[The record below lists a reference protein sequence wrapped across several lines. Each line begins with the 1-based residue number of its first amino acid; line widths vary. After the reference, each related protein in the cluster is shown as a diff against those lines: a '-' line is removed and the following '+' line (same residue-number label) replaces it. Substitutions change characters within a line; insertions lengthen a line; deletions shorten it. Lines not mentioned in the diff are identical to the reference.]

1 MTDPVRDRPIEIYI
15 FKDIIQVRLR
25 SGVILVEY
33 HIAITMTDNYKFL
46 CGTENDSLG
55 LILLLTFS
63 SVKNNHEAL
72 V

>member
-33 HIAITMTDNYKFL
+33 HIAITMTDTYKLL
-46 CGTENDSLG
+46 CASKDNKTCSCYYKPE
-55 LILLLTFS
+55 
-63 SVKNNHEAL
+63 
-72 V
+72 

>member
-46 CGTENDSLG
+46 CGTEND
-55 LILLLTFS
+55 
-63 SVKNNHEAL
+63 
-72 V
+72 

>member
-33 HIAITMTDNYKFL
+33 HIANQTLTNFFAVRKMIK
-46 CGTENDSLG
+46 LG
-55 LILLLTFS
+55 
-63 SVKNNHEAL
+63 
-72 V
+72 

>member
-33 HIAITMTDNYKFL
+33 HIAITMTDTLRLQGQQNLFM
-46 CGTENDSLG
+46 
-55 LILLLTFS
+55 LLQ
-63 SVKNNHEAL
+63 A
-72 V
+72 